1 MDFIQGEMCIRDRS
15 TSELKEAVISIS
27 AILNKHSQG
36 EVYFGIKDDGSVVG
50 QMVGKRTIRD
60 VTQTITDNLD
70 PKIFPKIEHRKI
82 EGKDC
87 IVVEF
92 HGIHQ
97 PYFAYGRA
105 LSLIHI

>member
-1 MDFIQGEMCIRDRS
+1 MCIRDRTYRESETVEFKES
-15 TSELKEAVISIS
+15 TAELKEAVISIS

-70 PKIFPKIEHRKI
+70 PKIFPKIEQRKI
-82 EGKDC
+82 EGKD
-87 IVVEF
+87 
-92 HGIHQ
+92 
-97 PYFAYGRA
+97 